1 MQSIKLLTERHL
13 LSRSTESNWYLA
25 FLKILL
31 SFVRSIGHLGF
42 LFGSNYEFIYP
53 LAQNLNFILSNLWL
67 LFISSRLKI
76 SRFYWEFY
84 KLRIGKVEVGCRYDI
99 CFSIITQFVNN
110 TYDMLHF
117 SVYWKSLAFIETF
130 LGMDV
135 VYFVFFILF
144 LHVLFNA
151 KISLTVINVTYPSTT
166 IYP

>member
-1 MQSIKLLTERHL
+1 M
-13 LSRSTESNWYLA
+13 
-25 FLKILL
+25 L
-31 SFVRSIGHLGF
+31 SFVRLIGHLGLF
-42 LFGSNYEFIYP
+42 FGSNYEFIYP

-99 CFSIITQFVNN
+99 CFTIITQFVNN
-110 TYDMLHF
+110 TFDMLQF
-117 SVYWKSLAFIETF
+117 SAYWKSLAFIETF

-144 LHVLFNA
+144 LHVFFNA
-151 KISLTVINVTYPSTT
+151 KISSTVINVTYPSST

>member
-13 LSRSTESNWYLA
+13 LSRSTESNCYLA
-25 FLKILL
+25 FLFLNIVVFCTFNR
-31 SFVRSIGHLGF
+31 SFRTF
-42 LFGSNYEFIYP
+42 FCSNYKFIYP

-76 SRFYWEFY
+76 SCFYWEFY
-84 KLRIGKVEVGCRYDI
+84 KYRIGKVEVGCRYDI

-110 TYDMLHF
+110 TYDMLQF

-130 LGMDV
+130 LGVGV

-144 LHVLFNA
+144 LHVLFKT
-151 KISLTVINVTYPSTT
+151 KISSTVINVT
-166 IYP
+166 